1 MKNCPRSRLH
11 HLLAATLAIGSTLP
25 FAAPILAAGTAA
37 GTSIKNT
44 ATGTFNDGGG
54 GNYTTTSNEVTID
67 VLEVAGLTLTAN
79 TPSVVNPNAGDI
91 LYVEFVI
98 TNTGNDPTQ
107 FSIPGIATLS
117 NTTAFSQNGKIQIVA
132 VNGTTLGTAVDVP
145 FTPAGDTT
153 GNLLGTTGSLVPN
166 PGTGTTGTI
175 TIRVPI
181 KVLASAT
188 ATSTLKVSLGNTNP
202 VDGQNLDRSANV
214 NTSDV
219 YTVDNANG
227 VGGETTGAPSNGVRE
242 AMATSAPITVAA
254 RLQSF
259 AAVLKAVG
267 GYDNKTTPN
276 ILTDDVLTYRLAL
289 RVENPATPPTGFVTS
304 DLYGT
309 QINVDSSTA
318 KAYVL
323 VSDAVP
329 VGLQFGATNTI
340 TAPSGWVAVYTQD
353 PLTVRGASQL
363 CNEQKYSG
371 VQLRIVL

>member
-25 FAAPILAAGTAA
+25 FAAPALTAGTAA

-44 ATGTFNDGGG
+44 ATGTFTDGTTS
-54 GNYTTTSNEVTID
+54 YTTTSNEVTID
-67 VLEVAGLTLTAN
+67 VLEVAGLALTVQP
-79 TPSVVNPNAGDI
+79 PSVANPNAGDT
-91 LYVEFVI
+91 LYVDFLI

-107 FSIPGIATLS
+107 FSIPGTATLS
-117 NTTAFSQNGKIQIVA
+117 NTTAFAQNGQIQIVA
-132 VNGTTLGTAVDVP
+132 VNGTTLGAVVNVP
-145 FTPAGDTT
+145 LTPAGDTT
-153 GNLLGTTGSLVPN
+153 GNLLGTTGANSGSLAPN

-188 ATSTLKVSLGNTNP
+188 ATSTLQVSLGNTAPANTTTSD
-202 VDGQNLDRSANV
+202 VRNLDRSVDIDTN
-214 NTSDV
+214 DL
-219 YTVDNANG
+219 YTQDNANG
-227 VGGETTGAPSNGVRE
+227 VGGETNATVPSNGVRE
-242 AMATSAPITVAA
+242 AMATSSPITVAA

-267 GYDNKTTPN
+267 GYDNKNTPN

-289 RVENPATPPTGFVTS
+289 RVENPASPPAGFVTS

-329 VGLQFGATNTI
+329 VGLQFSSTNTI
-340 TAPSGWVAVYTQD
+340 AAPSGWVAVYT
-353 PLTVRGASQL
+353 
-363 CNEQKYSG
+363 
-371 VQLRIVL
+371 